1 METLKANSTEEVVRV
16 KVRDDEGNFLFRKE
30 WLNNYAV
37 IDGPMSKV
45 LLTVT
50 SIPNLFDPNDGSSTR
65 FIVNVKAI
73 LREDLPE
80 LKKRFGNADFIKADE
95 LNKLFL
101 SGTIWVN
108 EGQTPDVP
116 MKGEEVLCNIGM
128 VWSPMENKD
137 VLRITNIGVSAPQKA
152 TKMDVSALWAD
163 DPEGAFA
170 DATEKA
176 FEDAATAPKETAAK
190 K

>member
-1 METLKANSTEEVVRV
+1 METSKSANVV

-30 WLNNYAV
+30 WLNNYV
-37 IDGPMSKV
+37 IIDGPMSKV

-50 SIPNLFDPNDGSSTR
+50 STPNLFDPQDGSSKR
-65 FIVNVKAI
+65 YIVNTKAI
-73 LREDLPE
+73 LRADLPE
-80 LKKRFGNADFIKADE
+80 LKKKFGKAQYIKADE
-95 LNKLFL
+95 LNSLFL

-108 EGQTPDVP
+108 EGQTPAIP
-116 MKGEEVLCNIGM
+116 MKGEEILCNIGM
-128 VWSPMENKD
+128 VHSPALGRD
-137 VLRITNIGVSAPQKA
+137 VLRITNIGVAAPITA

-170 DATEKA
+170 DANVEA
-176 FEDAATAPKETAAK
+176 FEAATK